1 MSFSSAMDELLPA
14 DLPERQRLVD
24 LGARHLDLI
33 VEANQSM
40 NLTRI
45 ISQREAVIKH
55 VLDSVLPWRLFASAE
70 TVADAGTGAGYPG
83 IPLAVILPQT
93 HFLLIEATQKK
104 ARFVETVVASLGLQ
118 NVQVLPVRIEDWLRT
133 ASPQIV
139 TARAMA
145 PLERAVPWLAP
156 AIRQGGKAL
165 LYKGPDLAAEIAAAT
180 REMKKAKV
188 QVEEVL
194 RYDLP
199 EQMGMRTIAQVVQGK

>member
-24 LGARHLDLI
+24 LGARHLELI
-33 VEANQSM
+33 VEANQTM

-45 ISQREAVIKH
+45 LSQREAVIKH

-118 NVQVLPVRIEDWLRT
+118 NVQVLPVRVEDWLRT

-165 LYKGPDLAAEIAAAT
+165 LYKGPDLAAEIAAAA

-194 RYDLP
+194 RYELP
-199 EQMGMRTIAQVVQGK
+199 EQMGLRTIAQVVQGK

>member
-1 MSFSSAMDELLPA
+1 MSFASAMDELLPV

-24 LGARHLDLI
+24 LGARHLELI
-33 VEANQSM
+33 VEANQTM

-45 ISQREAVIKH
+45 LSQREAVIKH

-133 ASPQIV
+133 AGPQIV

-180 REMKKAKV
+180 REMKKARV

-194 RYDLP
+194 RYELP